1 MATHIPA
8 LYREQTALLADLY
21 HLTMAYG
28 FWHQERSEQQACFHL
43 FFRKA
48 PYDQSFVIAAGLELA
63 MDLVEQLTFTADH
76 IRYLGQL
83 HGSDDKPLFP
93 IAFLNYLQR
102 LTFTCDIDAVP
113 EGTAVFPHQPML
125 RVTGPLVQA
134 TILESALINVLNFS
148 TLIATKSQRIVAA
161 ADGDPVLE
169 FGLRRAQGL
178 DGALTAS
185 RAAYIG
191 GCHATSHLLAGHH
204 YRIPVKGTHAHSW
217 VMCFDSEEEA
227 FSAYAA
233 ALPNNCIFLVDTY
246 DTLAGV
252 EKAITM
258 GHRLREQGHELN
270 GIRLDSGDMV
280 ELSKKARAMLDEAG
294 FPDASIVG
302 SDSLDEHK
310 IHAFKEAGA
319 RINVWGVGTRLVT
332 GQEQTAL
339 GGVYKLGAIQDKEGQ
354 WEGAIK
360 LSEEPIKT
368 SNPGIL
374 DIRRY
379 YSDDG
384 TPLADTLFD
393 TTLDRQDQW
402 VSYDGI
408 DRMDL
413 HGKASKTLLQPIFR
427 AGSRVYSPPALE
439 EVRAFARDQVA
450 TFWSYLKSPYRPGL
464 ARNLYDQK
472 QEISHHMLARSRK

>member
-1 MATHIPA
+1 MATHIPT
-8 LYREQTALLADLY
+8 LYQKQTALLADLY

-28 FWHQERSEQQACFHL
+28 FWHQERSEQESCFHL
-43 FFRKA
+43 FFRKP
-48 PYDQSFVIAAGLELA
+48 PYDQPFVIAAGLELA
-63 MDLVEQLTFTADH
+63 MDVVEQLTFTPDH

-83 HGSDDKPLFP
+83 KGADDKPLFP

-102 LTFTCDIDAVP
+102 LTFSCDIDAVP
-113 EGTAVFPHQPML
+113 EGTVVFPHQPLL

-161 ADGDPVLE
+161 AEGDPVLE

-185 RAAYIG
+185 RSAYIG

-204 YRIPVKGTHAHSW
+204 YHIPVKGTHAHSW

-227 FSAYAA
+227 FNAYAD

-252 EKAITM
+252 EKAIAM
-258 GHRLREQGHELN
+258 GRRLREQGHELN
-270 GIRLDSGDMV
+270 GIRLDSGDLV
-280 ELSKKARAMLDEAG
+280 ELSKKARILLDEAG

-302 SDSLDEHK
+302 SDGLDEYK
-310 IHAFKEAGA
+310 IRDFKKAGSA
-319 RINVWGVGTRLVT
+319 INVWGVGTRLVT

-339 GGVYKLGAIQDKEGQ
+339 GGVYKLGAIREKDGSWQ
-354 WEGAIK
+354 GAIK
-360 LSEEPIKT
+360 LSEEAIKT

-379 YSDDG
+379 YAEDG
-384 TPLADTLFD
+384 TPLADMLFD
-393 TTLDRQDQW
+393 TRQEPQDEW
-402 VSYDGI
+402 VSFDGV

-413 HGKASKTLLQPIFR
+413 RGTSSKTLLQPIFR
-427 AGSRVYSPPALE
+427 GGERVYSPPPLTGI
-439 EVRAFARDQVA
+439 RDFAREQVEA
-450 TFWSYLKSPYRPGL
+450 FSTFLKKPYRSGL
-464 ARNLYDQK
+464 ARNLYARK
-472 QEISHHMLARSRK
+472 RAMSQEMMARS

>member
-1 MATHIPA
+1 MATHIPI
-8 LYREQTALLADLY
+8 LYRQQTALLADLY

-28 FWHQERSEQQACFHL
+28 FWHQERSEQRACFHL
-43 FFRKA
+43 FFRKP
-48 PYDQSFVIAAGLELA
+48 PYDQPFVIAAGLELA
-63 MDLVEQLTFTADH
+63 MDLVEQLTFTPDH

-83 HGSDDKPLFP
+83 KGADGKPLFP

-102 LTFTCDIDAVP
+102 LTFSCDIDAVP
-113 EGTAVFPHQPML
+113 EGTVVFPHQPLL

-161 ADGDPVLE
+161 ADSDPVLE

-204 YRIPVKGTHAHSW
+204 YQIPVKGTHAHSW

-227 FSAYAA
+227 FAAYAE

-252 EKAITM
+252 EKAITI
-258 GHRLREQGHELN
+258 GRRLRDQGHELN
-270 GIRLDSGDMV
+270 GIRLDSGDMI
-280 ELSKKARAMLDEAG
+280 ELSKKARVMLDEAG
-294 FPDASIVG
+294 FPDAAIVG
-302 SDSLDEHK
+302 SDGLDEYK
-310 IHAFKEAGA
+310 IRAFKKAGSP
-319 RINVWGVGTRLVT
+319 INVWGVGTNLVT

-339 GGVYKLGAIQDKEGQ
+339 GGVYKLGAIREKDGTWQ
-354 WEGAIK
+354 GAIK
-360 LSEEPIKT
+360 LSEEAIKT
-368 SNPGIL
+368 SNPGVL
-374 DIRRY
+374 DIRRFY
-379 YSDDG
+379 HEDG
-384 TPLADTLFD
+384 RPFADMIYDTLGN
-393 TTLDRQDQW
+393 TQNEW
-402 VSYDGI
+402 VSHDGI

-413 HGKASKTLLQPIFR
+413 QEKASKPLLQPIFR
-427 AGSRVYSPPALE
+427 EGKRLYSPPALP
-439 EVRAFARDQVA
+439 EVRAYARKQAAAFAPFLEKTYRAGLSRD
-450 TFWSYLKSPYRPGL
+450 
-464 ARNLYDQK
+464 LYDQK
-472 QEISHHMLARSRK
+472 QEISRNMQART

>member
-1 MATHIPA
+1 MATHIPS
-8 LYREQTALLADLY
+8 LYRQQTALFADLY

-28 FWHQERSEQQACFHL
+28 FWRRERSEQRACFHL
-43 FFRKA
+43 FFRKP
-48 PYDQSFVIAAGLELA
+48 PYDQPYVIAAGLELA
-63 MDLVEQLTFTADH
+63 MDLVQQLTFTPDH

-83 HGSDDKPLFP
+83 KGADDKPLFP
-93 IAFLNYLQR
+93 VAFLNYLQR
-102 LTFTCDIDAVP
+102 LTFSCDIDAVP
-113 EGTAVFPHQPML
+113 EGTVVFPHQPLL

-204 YRIPVKGTHAHSW
+204 YQIPVKGTHAHSW

-227 FSAYAA
+227 FAAYAE

-246 DTLAGV
+246 DTLVGV
-252 EKAITM
+252 EKAIAM
-258 GHRLREQGHELN
+258 GRKLRKQGHELN
-270 GIRLDSGDMV
+270 GIRLDSGDLI
-280 ELSKKARAMLDEAG
+280 ELSKKARVMLDEAG

-302 SDSLDEHK
+302 SDSLDEYK
-310 IHAFKEAGA
+310 IREFKKAGST
-319 RINVWGVGTRLVT
+319 INIWGVGTRLVT

-339 GGVYKLGAIQDKEGQ
+339 GGVYKLGAIREKDGTWQGT
-354 WEGAIK
+354 IK
-360 LSEEPIKT
+360 LSEESIKT
-368 SNPGIL
+368 SNPGVL

-379 YSDDG
+379 YEEDE
-384 TPLADTLFD
+384 TPLADMIYHTVGD
-393 TTLDRQDQW
+393 TRDDW
-402 VSYDGI
+402 VSYDGT

-413 HGKASKTLLQPIFR
+413 REKASKSLLLAIFR
-427 AGSRVYSPPALE
+427 EGKRVYSPPALPD
-439 EVRAFARDQVA
+439 VRAYAREQAA
-450 TFWSYLKSPYRPGL
+450 TFAPFIEKSYRTGL
-464 ARNLYDQK
+464 SRDLYDQK
-472 QEISHHMLARSRK
+472 QDISRDMLARS